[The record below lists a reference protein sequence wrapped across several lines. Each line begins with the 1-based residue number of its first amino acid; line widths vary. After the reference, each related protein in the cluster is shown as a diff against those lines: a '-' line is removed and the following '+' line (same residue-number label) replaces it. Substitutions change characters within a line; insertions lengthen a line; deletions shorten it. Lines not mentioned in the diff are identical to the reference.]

1 MPQAS
6 ILELLFLSVV
16 IKLPPLDCYTMF
28 NTLSRYF
35 NRVCWKVSSK
45 SSGLCCSDS
54 TYKLPACISFIGTL
68 FGPVQDIEQTARFI
82 QQIWPEWITHT
93 SNKVS
98 LKTINWNQ
106 SILSKYKWSEE
117 IESHPN
123 VLSLQAHLRAYK
135 ASDHNDGL
143 TYSIS
148 QMPQRHSKS
157 NCNAF
162 TYQTHQWS

>member
-6 ILELLFLSVV
+6 ILEFLFLSVV
-16 IKLPPLDCYTMF
+16 IKLPPFDCYTMF
-28 NTLSRYF
+28 NILSRSF
-35 NRVCWKVSSK
+35 HRFVEKSFLKVLS
-45 SSGLCCSDS
+45 CVVAIQPVN
-54 TYKLPACISFIGTL
+54 LPAVSFIGTL
-68 FGPVQDIEQTARFI
+68 FGPVRDTEQIARFI
-82 QQIWPEWITHT
+82 QQIWPEWIDHT

-135 ASDHNDGL
+135 TPDHNDDL

-157 NCNAF
+157 NCKTVADRA
-162 TYQTHQWS
+162 HRWL